1 MGIVCPGFLLG
12 QTDVNKPSVG
22 PSQASTHLQ
31 RLQQHLGLHTILG
44 RLLLSAVALVAVVS
58 AVAWW
63 SHVKVSSAT
72 ASNTLQLS
80 ERVSISQQISVISN
94 TLWKIENDFK
104 AYMLV
109 PDERLRKQILT
120 TTESLVIHAR
130 QLSQEHWVNKS
141 ADIKLTALSFSQ
153 DTQRLHT
160 SLDEIMTIRADPM
173 KVYPSMPIMVNQMN
187 PINSEFVNLINITL
201 EASKDN
207 NDQAQQT
214 EIRNLFQELRYSW
227 LSKINTFRMLTASR
241 VGIFLH
247 SIESSIR
254 DSTYNISIH
263 DQQIQRILKSLQG
276 FEDKEILDFEQS
288 AALQVLQRLNAEWNG
303 SYQEVSNIIK
313 QEDGWRRDTPII
325 QKTINP
331 LFNQLWTKAR
341 NLESELEKRAVQ
353 DIHFTSDIA
362 DQVSNT
368 LWLLVIAVVFV
379 TVVITLLF
387 ESQIRRPIVR
397 VARALKAEAEGEKD
411 ISLPESPIVEAM
423 DLVTAFS
430 HMREKIHARQ
440 EHLQAVLTYAAD
452 AIITTTLDGTIE
464 SFNPAAEFLF
474 SYKDIDIKGKPIS
487 TIVPDF
493 HLLAARSD
501 GSEIETYAVQ
511 SFGEQFPVGI
521 NISKMQVGGKNLY
534 LVMIADIRERQ
545 TMLEGIQAREQRLRS
560 ILDNTA
566 EGIVTFDENC
576 RIETWNLAAERL
588 FGWKEEEVYGSQF
601 MQFIFSESN
610 DNLSELVQNSSL
622 NEFVGKENEVVGRH
636 KNGSHN
642 PLSLKIG
649 KMTLEGKVKYTALI
663 ANISERKAMME
674 NLRYLAEHD
683 SLTHLHNRAYFNAE
697 LEELANHAS
706 SGANECA
713 LLYIDLDNFKY
724 INDTLGHAAGDKLL
738 VEVAT
743 MLNRRARGSD
753 VVARLGGDEF
763 VVLIADVD
771 KQTIQSI
778 AESYR
783 NTLAEHD
790 FHYEGRTVDV
800 GCSIG
805 VSIVNQEST
814 SPSEIL
820 SQADVACHLAKK
832 AGRNRVHIFS
842 NKDTRDVHTM
852 SIDMG
857 WSRRIRQSLENDR
870 FVLAVQPIYSI
881 QKREIESYEI
891 LIRMRDDDDSI
902 IMPSG
907 FLPTADRFGLS
918 VDIDAWVIEHA
929 IKHMA
934 YLNEKGISV
943 RYAINLS
950 GQSMTTLHIAELIPQ
965 LIKETKIDAAALT
978 FEVTETTAIS
988 DVDTA
993 IALLSHLRDLGCKTA
1008 LDDFG
1013 SGMSS
1018 FAYLQELPVDIVKID
1033 GRFVRNITSS
1043 SVDQAMVRAMHEI
1056 AHALDKKTVAEFVEN
1071 EHHFKTL
1078 SIIGVDY
1085 AQGYHLG
1092 KPMLIDDM
1100 TAELVL
1106 QLNQRTKT
1114 A

>member
-1 MGIVCPGFLLG
+1 MGIVRPGLLLG
-12 QTDVNKPSVG
+12 QADVTKPALGST
-22 PSQASTHLQ
+22 QATTTLQ
-31 RLQQHLGLHTILG
+31 KMQQQLGLHTILG
-44 RLLLSAVALVAVVS
+44 RLLLSAITLVAVVS

-63 SHVKVSSAT
+63 SHVKVSNAT

-80 ERVSISQQISVISN
+80 ERLSISQQISVISN

-109 PDERLRKQILT
+109 PDERLSNQILAT
-120 TTESLVIHAR
+120 TDALVIHAN
-130 QLSQEHWVNKS
+130 QLSLERWVNETGE
-141 ADIKLTALSFSQ
+141 IKLTAQTFSQ
-153 DTQRLHT
+153 DTKRLHT
-160 SLDEIMTIRADPM
+160 NLDEVMTIRADPL
-173 KVYPSMPIMVNQMN
+173 KVFPSMPIMVDQMN
-187 PINSEFVNLINITL
+187 PISTEFVNLINMTL
-201 EASKDN
+201 EDGKEN
-207 NDQAQQT
+207 FDQTSQK
-214 EIRNLFQELRYSW
+214 EIQNLFQELRYSW
-227 LSKINTFRMLTASR
+227 LSKINAFRMLAVSR

-247 SIESSIR
+247 SVESSIR
-254 DSTYNISIH
+254 DATYNTSIY
-263 DQQIQRILKSLQG
+263 DQKIQRILNSLQVH
-276 FEDKEILDFEQS
+276 EDKGMLGFEQS
-288 AALQVLQRLNAEWNG
+288 ATLQTLQSLNTDWNM
-303 SYQEVSNIIK
+303 SYQEVRNILEL
-313 QEDGWRRDTPII
+313 EDGWRRDTPII
-325 QKTINP
+325 QKTISP
-331 LFNQLWTKAR
+331 LFNQLWTTVRK
-341 NLESELEKRAVQ
+341 LESELEKRAAE
-353 DIHFTSDIA
+353 DIHSTSAMA

-379 TVVITLLF
+379 TIVITLLF

-397 VARALKAEAEGEKD
+397 VARALKAEAEGEQY

-452 AIITTTLDGTIE
+452 AIITTTLDGTIQ

-474 SYKDIDIKGKPIS
+474 SYKDIDIKGKSIS
-487 TIVPDF
+487 LIVPDF
-493 HLLAARSD
+493 HLLAPRSD
-501 GSEIETYAVQ
+501 GSEIESYATQ
-511 SFGEQFPVGI
+511 SFGERLPVGI
-521 NISKMQVGGKNLY
+521 NISKMQVGGENLY

-545 TMLEGIQAREQRLRS
+545 AMLEGIQAREQRLRS

-588 FGWKEEEVYGSQF
+588 FGWKEEEVYGAQF
-601 MQFIFSESN
+601 MQFIFSETD
-610 DNLSELVQNSSL
+610 DNLCVTVQSTGFD
-622 NEFVGKENEVVGRH
+622 EFVGRDNEVVGRH
-636 KNGSHN
+636 KNGSHY
-642 PLSLKIG
+642 PLSLKISQ
-649 KMTLEGKVKYTALI
+649 MTLDGKIKYTALI

-697 LEELANHAS
+697 LEQLTNLASIS
-706 SGANECA
+706 SKDCA

-763 VVLIADVD
+763 VVLIDDVD
-771 KQTIQSI
+771 MQTIQSI

-805 VSIVNQEST
+805 VSIINQATT
-814 SPSEIL
+814 SPGEIL

-852 SIDMG
+852 SVDMG

-934 YLNEKGISV
+934 YLNTKGLSV
-943 RYAINLS
+943 RFAINLS
-950 GQSMTTLHIAELIPQ
+950 GQSMTTPHIAELIPK
-965 LIKETKIDAAALT
+965 LIKETRIDAAALT

-993 IALLSHLRDLGCKTA
+993 ITLLSHLRDLGCKTA

-1033 GRFVRNITSS
+1033 GRFVRNINSS
-1043 SVDQAMVRAMHEI
+1043 SVDQAMVRAMNEI
-1056 AHALDKKTVAEFVEN
+1056 AHSLDKTTVAEFVEN
-1071 EHHFKTL
+1071 EQHFKTL

-1092 KPMLIDDM
+1092 KPVLIDDM
-1100 TAELVL
+1100 TALL
-1106 QLNQRTKT
+1106 IQQLDHQTKT